1 MSDLFTI
8 VPAGAGSGKT
18 FRIKSDLTKW
28 VKNKIIGPERILAVT
43 FTEAAAAELRGRIR
57 SSLLAE
63 GLVEAALAV
72 EQAYVSTIHGLGLR
86 ILSEHAFAAG
96 ASPRPRLRTGW
107 PALPPCILPCL
118 APNRRSA
125 CAIAAPRRGD
135 DA

>member
-63 GLVEAALAV
+63 GLVEAALDV
-72 EQAYVSTIHGLGLR
+72 EQEYVSTIHGLGLR
-86 ILSEHAFAAG
+86 NLS
-96 ASPRPRLRTGW
+96 
-107 PALPPCILPCL
+107 
-118 APNRRSA
+118 
-125 CAIAAPRRGD
+125 D